1 MAKSG
6 IATPPYLGRHRRN
19 PTNPLKKKGQ
29 NRLFSGTVYVDIKMR
44 KVPSLPSSNSGSS
57 RALDLARVLLVHGDL
72 APRLALQTILQ
83 AGGYAVDVAASP
95 AEALSKLDEGSY
107 ALVLSDTNVPRN
119 VLAYARVKDYRPAT
133 AQVTSYE
140 PSRKGRPA
148 PGRHN
153 LSIYTENLP
162 NLLGEVAEL
171 IGVRASRRYR
181 PLRTAA
187 D

>member
-1 MAKSG
+1 M
-6 IATPPYLGRHRRN
+6 
-19 PTNPLKKKGQ
+19 Q
-29 NRLFSGTVYVDIKMR
+29 
-44 KVPSLPSSNSGSS
+44 KVSSLPRGGGRTS

-95 AEALSKLDEGSY
+95 AEALSKLDEGHY
-107 ALVLSDTNVPRN
+107 ELVLSDTNVPLN
-119 VLAYARVKDYRPAT
+119 ILAYARVKNYRPAT

-148 PGRHN
+148 RGRHE

-171 IGVRASRRYR
+171 IGLRASRRYR
-181 PLRTAA
+181 PVR
-187 D
+187 

>member
-1 MAKSG
+1 
-6 IATPPYLGRHRRN
+6 
-19 PTNPLKKKGQ
+19 
-29 NRLFSGTVYVDIKMR
+29 MR
-44 KVPSLPSSNSGSS
+44 KAPRLLPIGSGNG

-83 AGGYAVDVAASP
+83 AGGYSVDVAASP
-95 AEALSKLDEGSY
+95 AEALTKLDEGRYS
-107 ALVLSDTNVPRN
+107 LVLSDTRVPRN
-119 VLAYARVKDYRPAT
+119 VLAYARVKDYHPAT

-171 IGVRASRRYR
+171 IGVRACRRYR
-181 PLRTAA
+181 PLRTAS
-187 D
+187 